1 MVSIASMTQCH
12 VFRHAGG
19 YVAAFSPAAAPALR
33 IRLGSASPS
42 PTWYTLVR
50 RESDGALQAAARIQ
64 RGRRAVLPLSM
75 SGSADDLLKSAA
87 EAIEKEAPP
96 KPTPVAATKPGGW
109 EGGLGALRKV
119 QAASGGV
126 MEELTF
132 EAPEPAMK
140 MLKKGEDRVV
150 QALSHFGSREGG
162 NTGSEGAQSGLKL
175 YDLSHWG
182 VIEVQG
188 DDRLTFLNGQCT
200 ANIKDAEPMDAM
212 RACFTNKVITTMLLL
227 MMLVSMMTMMMTTMM
242 MVMMTMMTMMMTMTM
257 MMMTTTMMM
266 MTMMTM
272 MTMMMMMV
280 MMMKDMM
287 IRIMVT
293 VTLCQWANYELSRSS
308 IMTLA
313 AYTMCLLSA
322 GGGSD
327 GYRMWIMSAYAF
339 RCLPLPL

>member
-50 RESDGALQAAARIQ
+50 RESDGALEAAARIQ

-227 MMLVSMMTMMMTTMM
+227 MMLVWMMTMMMTTMM
-242 MVMMTMMTMMMTMTM
+242 MMMM
-257 MMMTTTMMM
+257 
-266 MTMMTM
+266 
-272 MTMMMMMV
+272 

-287 IRIMVT
+287 IRIMVI